1 LGEIVQP
8 SEKSISKNALTA
20 ILLYELSQLENLSTT
35 DQMLAA
41 SELSAA
47 IQTIKMA
54 SKSDQSFYKNQTNF
68 YKSVKDEL
76 SASGLSNTRSTKFI
90 VAGIMECI
98 CKSSEIDGLQDVLV
112 ISVKNWIRMSATKI

>member
-1 LGEIVQP
+1 MQR

-41 SELSAA
+41 SQLSAA
-47 IQTIKMA
+47 IQTIKIA